1 MKIRYIYDE
10 INKATKELE
19 AVDFTNRMIMHK
31 NQPKVY
37 EAYRILENL
46 KQEII
51 KEVKRKHV

>member
-1 MKIRYIYDE
+1 MKIKYLYE
-10 INKATKELE
+10 ELNKAAKELE
-19 AVDFTNRMIMHK
+19 TVDFTNRMIMHK

-51 KEVKRKHV
+51 KESRK